1 MRAEV
6 SPPTAGYSAY
16 ISRGRIENGTLPI
29 DLLTLLTWRPLIVAM
44 SVQLPL
50 PARWAHIESRREPLD
65 RLATLQ
71 DDLAGAKAAIKAVL
85 EGVAARHG
93 ITARDVNEAIEGYAD
108 DMLSDMIFHVERD
121 LEREIE
127 GEQERSI
134 AGDR

>member
-1 MRAEV
+1 
-6 SPPTAGYSAY
+6 
-16 ISRGRIENGTLPI
+16 
-29 DLLTLLTWRPLIVAM
+29 M

-50 PARWAHIESRREPLD
+50 PARWAHIESRRDPLD
-65 RLATLQ
+65 RLASLQ

-127 GEQERSI
+127 GEQERKI